1 MQVINR
7 KKSVRSMLLTLLL
20 AAAIISA
27 FPTVEGRADSGT
39 VYTCTINRSYS
50 HPVTGEIEDSGGEA
64 SYATGQGMV
73 ESCVYPTG
81 ILEVTDNNEYYL
93 TFKLSLMDV
102 TSNQTF
108 YVQNIG
114 DSGWSE
120 PASMGQTGSGSDGNG
135 TTADVCVQVP
145 SENCIVRVSLYVEPM
160 ERDVIFYFYPSDYYE
175 GNDTDMTPAI
185 VTETSVSDI
194 SNDDQNASQGSNGS
208 VSAGSQIAA
217 ASLPAASN
225 AKSSTS
231 ENKEETTAETEK
243 ETKTAKETKKQAE
256 TSAKTES
263 VSPSSALDSAKG
275 LSLSTA
281 SEDTSSSKNVSE
293 NTNSAG
299 NKVFEIAAAVTIS
312 GLILMIAAAA
322 IIYFFRRNWR
332 RWGGGEDDDE

>member
-1 MQVINR
+1 MVIA
-7 KKSVRSMLLTLLL
+7 VT
-20 AAAIISA
+20 
-27 FPTVEGRADSGT
+27 FPTIEGRADSGT

-64 SYATGQGMV
+64 AYATGQGMV

-81 ILEVTDNNEYYL
+81 ILEVTDSGEYYL

-120 PASMGQTGSGSDGNG
+120 PASMGQTGSGSDGSG
-135 TTADVCVQVP
+135 STADVCVQVP

-175 GNDTDMTPAI
+175 GNDTDMSPAI
-185 VTETSVSDI
+185 VTEASVSDT
-194 SNDDQNASQGSNGS
+194 SNDDQSASQGSNGS
-208 VSAGSQIAA
+208 ASDGSQIAA
-217 ASLPAASN
+217 ASLPAALN
-225 AKSSTS
+225 AKSGTS
-231 ENKEETTAETEK
+231 ENKQETVAVKEKETEKAKETEK
-243 ETKTAKETKKQAE
+243 EQETKKQAE

-263 VSPSSALDSAKG
+263 VNPSSALDSAKG

-281 SEDTSSSKNVSE
+281 SEDTASSKNVSE

-312 GLILMIAAAA
+312 GIILMITAAV